1 VLARV
6 ANHLRGTTT
15 AAYPL
20 DGSAAEAVRSAD
32 LVVNATPVGMSLDDP
47 SPVPASWLREGQVV
61 LDMLYQRPETPLLRA
76 AAQAGARGVGGLG
89 MLVAQG
95 ALAIDIWAG
104 GEIAQVR
111 TPRDVMRAAAQTAL
125 ETLSAGAGGSDES

>member
-1 VLARV
+1 V
-6 ANHLRGTTT
+6 RG
-15 AAYPL
+15 
-20 DGSAAEAVRSAD
+20 AD

-47 SPVPASWLREGQVV
+47 SPIPDSWLREGQVV

-76 AAQAGARGVGGLG
+76 AAQAGARGVNGLG

-104 GEIAQVR
+104 GEVAQLR
-111 TPRDVMRAAAQTAL
+111 TPRDVMRTAAEAAL
-125 ETLSAGAGGSDES
+125 EALSTGAGGDDGS